1 MELDMKLITLLSLII
16 SFSASAGIVRNTPI
30 RCHSERYRFTLTEV
44 MENLGVTPVQLIG
57 ERSDFIENSILTGRA
72 GNSEFLVITYGA
84 DCRNLANTGELF
96 SPVRYLT
103 DAINAEYGADYAESL
118 KLVSTDRL
126 ISESGIKV
134 KILNKERK
142 SATIVL
148 EQPNTGFIIE
158 VPAKRLR

>member
-1 MELDMKLITLLSLII
+1 
-16 SFSASAGIVRNTPI
+16 
-30 RCHSERYRFTLTEV
+30 